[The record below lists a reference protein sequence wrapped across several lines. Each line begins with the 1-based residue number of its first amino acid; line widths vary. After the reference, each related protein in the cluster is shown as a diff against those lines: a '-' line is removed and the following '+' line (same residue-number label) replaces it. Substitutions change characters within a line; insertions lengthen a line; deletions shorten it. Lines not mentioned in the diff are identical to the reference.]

1 MQSITNAAGVEK
13 HFSTRSILRC
23 LQYTVLPPEVT
34 DSFTRG
40 PLKLLIE
47 QSSGNCKHCRMI
59 HALRGESTITQRQT
73 ARLPHFELAD
83 LDHSLCLSVYRHNA
97 TFLGITGGSGSDCA
111 SRSGGFSKRERSGCS
126 ARLLIVVLHVSAPPL
141 CLIIDSSRGRL
152 SDSETRRKLYLN
164 CSVTLRRRSAGVRT
178 FGASSYRPE
187 SHAKWQL

>member
-34 DSFTRG
+34 DSRG
-40 PLKLLIE
+40 PLKPLIE

-97 TFLGITGGSGSDCA
+97 SFLGITGGSGSDCA
-111 SRSGGFSKRERSGCS
+111 SRSGGFSKRVLRASFDSRPPCFCS
-126 ARLLIVVLHVSAPPL
+126 SLVPHYRQLQRTAKRQRNTAQTLL
-141 CLIIDSSRGRL
+141 
-152 SDSETRRKLYLN
+152 KLLGDAQAA
-164 CSVTLRRRSAGVRT
+164 LRRG
-178 FGASSYRPE
+178 
-187 SHAKWQL
+187 SHVWSELVST